1 MGRSS
6 ISLTQWF
13 KLQCECG
20 YTSSNGSK
28 FSDAKMERFKVSNQ
42 RWFSLTLD
50 ALIKTRRLNQFYLQ
64 WPQVSNAKMM
74 QFYLQRLQLTAY
86 YIQLS

>member
-1 MGRSS
+1 
-6 ISLTQWF
+6 
-13 KLQCECG
+13 
-20 YTSSNGSK
+20 
-28 FSDAKMERFKVSNQ
+28 MERFKVSNQ